1 MSANTDS
8 SVFLTLGTGVGGG
21 IVIHGK
27 VWNGFHGVGSE
38 IGHMI
43 LKVGGEPCT
52 CGNHGCVERY
62 CSATA
67 IIRMAKEAVAQHP
80 ESAILTAVNGDA
92 SAINAKVVFD
102 AAKAG
107 DEVALVVFREYVSYL
122 SQAISSMMQFLDPEV
137 VVLGGGVSKAG
148 AFLLDAVRAEV
159 PKYLLFKMMPH
170 ARIELAKLGPD
181 AGIIGAAMLGK

>member
-1 MSANTDS
+1 
-8 SVFLTLGTGVGGG
+8 
-21 IVIHGK
+21 
-27 VWNGFHGVGSE
+27 
-38 IGHMI
+38 
-43 LKVGGEPCT
+43 
-52 CGNHGCVERY
+52 
-62 CSATA
+62 
-67 IIRMAKEAVAQHP
+67 MAKEAVAQHP

-107 DEVALVVFREYVSYL
+107 DEVALTVFREYVSYL

-159 PKYLLFKMMPH
+159 PKYLLFKTMPH